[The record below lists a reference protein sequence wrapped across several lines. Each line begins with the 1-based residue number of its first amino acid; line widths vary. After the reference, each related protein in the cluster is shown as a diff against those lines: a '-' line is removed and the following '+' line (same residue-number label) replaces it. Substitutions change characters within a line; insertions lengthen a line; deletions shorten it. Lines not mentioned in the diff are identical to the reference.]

1 MPLVNDFDGPMAR
14 SPMARYHLSMLPALL
29 GTVAGLSAATIAGL
43 HSMVPSWQLYGR
55 SFIGLPPGTKKLA
68 LTYDDGPNDP
78 HTEHLLDVLARHEV
92 KATFFLIGRYVRQR
106 PDIVRR
112 IAEAGHAIGNH
123 TWNHPN
129 LIFCTPAETRRQ
141 LADAQ
146 EAIEDACGIKPTIF
160 RPPFGGRRPG
170 TFTTARSLGFEPIMW
185 NVTCYD
191 WNATS
196 HESIEAN
203 ARRQIRGGEVILLHD
218 GGHKAFGIDRSHTVT
233 ATDTLLR
240 EYREK
245 GFEFVTVPEMMGSS
259 SRASVSSSQ

>member
-1 MPLVNDFDGPMAR
+1 M
-14 SPMARYHLSMLPALL
+14 LSAFL
-29 GTVAGLSAATIAGL
+29 GTVAGVTAATFASL

-55 SFIGLPPGTKKLA
+55 SFVGVSRGTKQLA

-78 HTEHLLDVLARHEV
+78 YTEQLLDVLARHNA

-112 IAEAGHAIGNH
+112 IVEAGHPIGNH

-129 LIFCTPAETRRQ
+129 LIFCSPAETRHQ
-141 LADAQ
+141 LSETQ
-146 EAIEDACGIKPTIF
+146 KAIEGACGVRPTLF

-170 TFTTARSLGFEPIMW
+170 TMSTARSLGLEPIMW
-185 NVTCYD
+185 RVTCYD

-196 HESIEAN
+196 NESIERN

-218 GGHKAFGIDRSHTVT
+218 GGHKAFGTDRSHTVR
-233 ATDTLLR
+233 ATDNLLR
-240 EYREK
+240 EYGEK
-245 GFEFVTVPEMMGSS
+245 GFSFVSVPEMMGVGSPFAVLS
-259 SRASVSSSQ
+259 KS